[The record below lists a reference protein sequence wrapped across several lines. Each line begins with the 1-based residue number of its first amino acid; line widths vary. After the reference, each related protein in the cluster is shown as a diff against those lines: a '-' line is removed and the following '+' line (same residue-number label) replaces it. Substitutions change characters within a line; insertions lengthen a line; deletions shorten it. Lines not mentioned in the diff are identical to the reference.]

1 MRDKRVTGFLW
12 FSCML
17 VLLPTVVLAGDD
29 VARSGPATEKR
40 FPPLKLPPGFRA
52 TLFACDPMVA
62 YPSAIAAG
70 PRAGSIF
77 VAVDYVS
84 GLGDKI
90 VRRDEVRLIE
100 DLDGDGYA
108 EKVSVYAS
116 GFNSIQGLAY
126 HDGTLF
132 VMHAPFLSAVR
143 DAAGG
148 GAAEVRRDLL
158 AGLGLPPEKNPTRLH
173 CANGVVAG
181 HDGWLYLALG
191 DRGCDVSRP
200 EGDRLVLE
208 GGGILRCRAD
218 GRDLHVFATGL
229 RNIYDIAL
237 DEELNVF
244 VRDNENDGGDYLI
257 RVYHSFFGADHGYPY
272 LYAEQPD
279 LALAPLAILGRGSSA
294 GGLCYL
300 EAGFPAEYRG
310 NVFFCEWGRAV
321 MRYRLERSGS
331 SFAPLAQVEFAAG
344 ADNDPYGFKP
354 TDLVAQR
361 DGSLIVADWADGQ
374 QPKRGRGRIYC
385 IAARGQAH
393 RGGAH
398 DGPSND
404 GIERE
409 IARLDSPSYA
419 ERALAQLRIER
430 MGRPALAAAREAVR
444 RGRLGLLGQL
454 HATWIVAHLGGS
466 PAIDDLA
473 RLARS
478 TTDPRIQ
485 VQAVRALA
493 DLSDPVLTQH
503 RLAAGPGDAELANK
517 LAALADGRDPRVM
530 REVLIAVARLRWAA
544 APAWLD
550 KALKQPDFALEH
562 AAISALRRSANWPA
576 VLALINKPDSDP
588 MRSLALR
595 AIADRADPDVVDGL
609 IARLGTEPSPD
620 RRRHYAGAL
629 ARVYKKPGPWVYWGY
644 RPAPRPAN
652 TVAWERTEAIGEALD
667 RALFDPDPAV
677 RLAVLRRMQREK
689 IATRLATL
697 DRWLK
702 AESRP
707 DVVATILESVRDH
720 GPDARR
726 EVVARM
732 IVDRSHTTANR
743 LHALALLSGGSA
755 EGATARL
762 HELVGSLE
770 DGPVLAGAIRLVG
783 ERSMPGAAS
792 LVVGKLSSPDPNV
805 RTAVI
810 EVAAA
815 FHITS
820 AGERVQALLA
830 DQDQGVRRAAA
841 MAVGALG
848 LSRAI
853 DPLVELTRDR
863 DPAVRRASLDSLRR
877 LHEPRVVPL
886 AVAMLADP
894 ETRSAALACIA
905 ELGGPREGAALA
917 DLAKRHPTAETLPLV
932 VRALT
937 DWSRRTNVPAERP
950 GLDHAVAD
958 VQGATG
964 LLVRWEVTGPIPAG
978 EARSFLSRSGPP
990 DRAFDSPPGGAGRWR
1005 TLYATGAEAGVRIA
1019 GGGGS
1024 KRDSV
1029 WLAFTDF
1036 ALSEPARVQFLA
1048 SSNVALRA
1056 WSNGK
1061 LIYQRSDLRP
1071 EPDRVEIDLGRGLNR
1086 LFVELASRARAP
1098 DWQVRFRRKSSTEE
1112 HERLV
1117 QLALTRAGDP
1127 ERGRKVFD
1135 DVEKSLCLKCH
1146 RVGDRGERIG
1156 PELSG
1161 IGDRFS
1167 RVTIIESIL
1176 EPSRSIAPSFDSV
1189 AVGLKDGR
1197 VLSGIR
1203 VAETEAVLTLAD
1215 QDGQKHAIAIADIEA
1230 VRRQTQSLMPDG
1242 LEKRV
1247 TPEEFVDLIA
1257 YLVSQKSRAITP
1269 RQ

>member
-1 MRDKRVTGFLW
+1 MRDKRASAFLW
-12 FSCML
+12 FFCL
-17 VLLPTVVLAGDD
+17 VVLLPRVVLAGDD
-29 VARSGPATEKR
+29 LPRAGPASEKR
-40 FPPLKLPPGFRA
+40 FPPLKLAPGFRA
-52 TLFACDPMVA
+52 SLFACDPMVA

-84 GLGDKI
+84 GLGAEI

-100 DLDGDGYA
+100 DIDGDGYA
-108 EKVSVYAS
+108 EKLSVYAS
-116 GFNSIQGLAY
+116 GFNSIQGLAF

-143 DAAGG
+143 DADGD

-158 AGLGLPPEKNPTRLH
+158 AGLGLPPEKNPSRLH
-173 CANGVVAG
+173 CANGVVVG

-191 DRGCDVSRP
+191 DNGCDVPRP
-200 EGDRLVLE
+200 EGDRLVLQ
-208 GGGILRCRAD
+208 GGGILRCRPD

-272 LYAEQPD
+272 LYAERPD

-321 MRYRLERSGS
+321 MRYRVERSGS
-331 SFAPLAQVEFAAG
+331 SFAQLAQIEFAAG

-374 QPKRGRGRIYC
+374 QPKRGRGRIYR
-385 IAARGQAH
+385 IAAFGQPQRPGAPD
-393 RGGAH
+393 GG
-398 DGPSND
+398 SNH
-404 GIERE
+404 GVERE
-409 IARLDSPSYA
+409 ITRLDSESYA
-419 ERALAQLRIER
+419 ERVDAQIRIER
-430 MGRPALAAAREAVR
+430 MRREASAAVREAVR
-444 RGRLGLLGQL
+444 QGRLGLRGQL
-454 HATWIVAHLGGS
+454 HATWILAHIGGS
-466 PAIDDLA
+466 PAIDELA
-473 RLARS
+473 KLARS
-478 TTDPRIQ
+478 ATDPRVQ
-485 VQAVRALA
+485 AQAVRAIG

-503 RLAAGPGDAELANK
+503 RLAAGSGESGLASR

-530 REVLIAVARLRWAA
+530 REVLIALARLRWAA
-544 APAWLD
+544 APAWVD
-550 KALKQPDFALEH
+550 KALEHPDPALEH
-562 AAISALRRSANWPA
+562 AASQALRNSANWPA
-576 VLALINKPDSDP
+576 VLALIDKTDSEP
-588 MRSLALR
+588 TRSVALR
-595 AIADRADPDVVDGL
+595 AIADRADPDLVDGL
-609 IARLGTEPSPD
+609 IARLGTVRSPD
-620 RRRHYAGAL
+620 RRRQYAGAL

-652 TVAWERTEAIGEALD
+652 TVAWERTEVIGEALD
-667 RALFDPDPAV
+667 RALLDTDPTV
-677 RLAVLRRMQREK
+677 RLAVLHCMQREK
-689 IATRLATL
+689 IAPRLTTL

-707 DVVATILESVRDH
+707 DAVATILESVRDH

-726 EVVARM
+726 KLVARM

-743 LHALALLSGGSA
+743 LKALTLLSDGSEKGGEA
-755 EGATARL
+755 QL
-762 HELVGSLE
+762 HELAGSLE
-770 DGPVLAGAIRLVG
+770 DGPVLAEAIRLVG
-783 ERSMPGAAS
+783 QRSIPGATS
-792 LVVGKLSSPDPNV
+792 LVAGKLNSPDPNV

-815 FHITS
+815 LHITS

-830 DQDQGVRRAAA
+830 DRDQGVRRAAA
-841 MAVGALG
+841 MAVGALR
-848 LSRAI
+848 LSSAI
-853 DPLVELTRDR
+853 DPLINLAHDR

-886 AVAMLADP
+886 AVTMLADP
-894 ETRSAALACIA
+894 ETRSAALLCIA
-905 ELGGPREGAALA
+905 ELGGPLQVAALT
-917 DLAKRHPTAETLPLV
+917 DLAKRHPTAEVLPLV

-937 DWSRRTNVPAERP
+937 DWSRRTSVPPERL

-964 LLVRWEVTGPIPAG
+964 LLVRWEVTGPIPSG
-978 EARSFLSRSGPP
+978 EADSFVSRSGPT
-990 DRAFDSPPGGAGRWR
+990 DRFFDSPPGGAGRWR
-1005 TLYATGAEAGVRIA
+1005 TLYATGAEARVRIE

-1024 KRDSV
+1024 KADSV

-1048 SSNVALRA
+1048 SSNVKLRA
-1056 WSNGK
+1056 WANGK
-1061 LIYQRSDLRP
+1061 LICQRSELGQDS
-1071 EPDRVEIDLGRGLNR
+1071 DRVEIELGRGLNR
-1086 LFVELASRARAP
+1086 LFVELASRAHSP
-1098 DWQVRFRRKSSTEE
+1098 DWQVRFRRKSSTIE

-1117 QLALTRAGDP
+1117 EMVLKRAGDP

-1135 DVEKSLCLKCH
+1135 DVERSLCLKCH

-1161 IGDRFS
+1161 IGGRFS
-1167 RVTIIESIL
+1167 RITIIEAIL

-1197 VLSGIR
+1197 VLNGIR
-1203 VAETEAVLTLAD
+1203 MAETEAVLTLAD
-1215 QDGQKHAIAIADIEA
+1215 QGGQKHAIPIADIEA
-1230 VRRQTQSLMPDG
+1230 VRRQTLSLMPDG

-1257 YLVSQKSRAITP
+1257 YLVSQK
-1269 RQ
+1269 